1 MEKTKTFCHFST
13 LLLSLAFLVLL
24 SACTADGKDNTDI
37 SSLEIKNTSQ
47 VCEPIDLEAAIK
59 LEAKVTASIDRY
71 AEENLKELEDEVLKE
86 TGKGVQYYQFTGTFS
101 VEGIE
106 DLQGKLTTL
115 IVVVDDDTRP
125 YIYDVRVP
133 VSEVEGEQDLQWTQL
148 DASASIDA
156 EKKSARVA
164 AMGYV
169 TIEAGSDSEKD
180 SNTLYPEF
188 MVSLP

>member
-1 MEKTKTFCHFST
+1 MEKTRTFCRFST

-24 SACTADGKDNTDI
+24 SACTAGGKNNEDI

-47 VCEPIDLEAAIK
+47 ACEPIDLETAIK

-106 DLQGKLTTL
+106 DLQGKITTL
-115 IVVVDDDTRP
+115 VVVVDDTQP

-133 VSEVEGEQDLQWTQL
+133 VSEVEGEQNLQWTQL
-148 DASASIDA
+148 DASASIGA
-156 EKKSARVA
+156 EKTSARVA

-169 TIEAGSDSEKD
+169 TAAAGSDSEKD

>member
-1 MEKTKTFCHFST
+1 MEKKRTFCRFST

-24 SACTADGKDNTDI
+24 SACTADGKNNEDI

-47 VCEPIDLEAAIK
+47 VCEPIDLETAIK

-86 TGKGVQYYQFTGTFS
+86 TGKGIQYYQFTGTFS

-106 DLQGKLTTL
+106 DLQGNLTTL
-115 IVVVDDDTRP
+115 IVVVDDTQP

-133 VSEVEGEQDLQWTQL
+133 VTEIDSKQNLQWTQL

-156 EKKSARVA
+156 EKTSARVA

-169 TIEAGSDSEKD
+169 TAAAGSDSEKD

>member
-1 MEKTKTFCHFST
+1 MSR
-13 LLLSLAFLVLL
+13 SI
-24 SACTADGKDNTDI
+24 ACIDYRNGKVFIAKRQMKGDMGGRWEFPGGKIDGNEDFET
-37 SSLEIKNTSQ
+37 
-47 VCEPIDLEAAIK
+47 AIK

-71 AEENLKELEDEVLKE
+71 AEENLKGLEDEVLKE
-86 TGKGVQYYQFTGTFS
+86 TGKGIQYYQFTGTFS

-106 DLQGKLTTL
+106 DLQGKITTL
-115 IVVVDDDTRP
+115 IVVVDDTQP

-133 VSEVEGEQDLQWTQL
+133 VTEVESKQNLQWTQL
-148 DASASIDA
+148 DASASINA

-188 MVSLP
+188 VVLLP

>member
-1 MEKTKTFCHFST
+1 MEKKRKFCRFST

-24 SACTADGKDNTDI
+24 SACTTDSKSNEDI
-37 SSLEIKNTSQ
+37 SALEIKNTSQ
-47 VCEPIDLEAAIK
+47 VCEPIDFETAIK

-71 AEENLKELEDEVLKE
+71 AEENLKELADEVLKE
-86 TGKGVQYYQFTGTFS
+86 TGKGVQYYRFTGTFP

-115 IVVVDDDTRP
+115 IVVVDDTQP

-133 VSEVEGEQDLQWTQL
+133 VTEVESKQNLQWTQL

-156 EKKSARVA
+156 EKRSARVA

-188 MVSLP
+188 VVSLP

>member
-1 MEKTKTFCHFST
+1 MEKKRAFCRIST
-13 LLLSLAFLVLL
+13 LLFSLAFLVLL
-24 SACTADGKDNTDI
+24 SACTTDGKNYEDI

-47 VCEPIDLEAAIK
+47 VCEPIDFETAIK

-71 AEENLKELEDEVLKE
+71 AEENLKGLEDEVLKE
-86 TGKGVQYYQFTGTFS
+86 TGKGIQYYQFTGTLS

-106 DLQGKLTTL
+106 DLQGKITTL
-115 IVVVDDDTRP
+115 IVVVDDTQP

-133 VSEVEGEQDLQWTQL
+133 VTEVESKQNLQWTQL
-148 DASASIDA
+148 DASASINA

-188 MVSLP
+188 VVLLP